1 MYVKFKMFYNYFN
14 RVSFYCIWGKSV
26 PQKKTAIFLEIF
38 QILPLRAAAPIFF
51 FVWPI
56 DVRLMCHVY

>member
-1 MYVKFKMFYNYFN
+1 MSNLKCFTIILTEFHFIA
-14 RVSFYCIWGKSV
+14 FGEKSV
-26 PQKKTAIFLEIF
+26 PQNGHFLEIF

-56 DVRLMCHVY
+56 DVRLTCHVY